1 MKDDEFTLTGEMSP
15 ETSRA
20 TRGIP
25 RRSTHSSRG
34 GVVMQL
40 PGQNRP
46 RVVQFESKLEQ
57 RVLFLLLANPAVT
70 NVWEQPQFISYRDQ
84 SGNRKTHFI
93 DFLAELKNGRRLA
106 IAVKPWKVV
115 LEKNFCRELQQIRAA
130 MRKDFADDIV
140 LVTERDFTR
149 AEALNAQRFVEFSKT
164 RNSEH
169 QAHLKSIICDVCFPV
184 TVNEL
189 CQLLGLGGAGFRSI
203 VIGIFED
210 ILTADRKHLIDL
222 DTLLSK
228 GGAK

>member
-1 MKDDEFTLTGEMSP
+1 
-15 ETSRA
+15 
-20 TRGIP
+20 
-25 RRSTHSSRG
+25 
-34 GVVMQL
+34 MQL

-57 RVLFLLLANPAVT
+57 RVLFLLLANPAVA
-70 NVWEQPQFISYRDQ
+70 NVWEQPQLISYRDQ

-115 LEKNFCRELQQIRAA
+115 LEKNFLRELQQIRVA

-149 AEALNAQRFVEFSKT
+149 AEALNAQRFVEFSKA
-164 RNSEH
+164 RNTEH
-169 QAHLKSIICDVCFPV
+169 QAHLKSVTRDVCFPV
-184 TVNEL
+184 TVDEM
-189 CQLLGLGGAGFRSI
+189 CRLLGLGGAGFRSI
-203 VIGIFED
+203 VIAVFENV
-210 ILTADRKHLIDL
+210 LTADRKHLIDL

>member
-1 MKDDEFTLTGEMSP
+1 
-15 ETSRA
+15 
-20 TRGIP
+20 
-25 RRSTHSSRG
+25 
-34 GVVMQL
+34 MQL

-57 RVLFLLLANPAVT
+57 RVLFLLLANPAVA
-70 NVWEQPQFISYRDQ
+70 NVWEQPQFICYRDQ

-93 DFLAELKNGRRLA
+93 DFLAALKNGRRLA

-164 RNSEH
+164 RISEH
-169 QAHLKSIICDVCFPV
+169 QVRLNSIIRDVCFPV
-184 TVNEL
+184 TVDEL
-189 CQLLGLGGAGFRSI
+189 CQTLGLAGAGFRSI
-203 VIGIFED
+203 VIAIYEGIL
-210 ILTADRKHLIDL
+210 IADKKHLIDL